1 MVRPRRFAM
10 RTLPTN
16 LYERDGYYSWR
27 DPRNG
32 KEHGLGRNRRD
43 AIQQA
48 IEANLY
54 VADTGIRTRLVDTLI
69 GNERTIGA
77 FLPRYRKTIEA
88 RKLAAVTLT
97 QRRGQL
103 ATIEKALGQ
112 VKVEAGQEQSATVT
126 RVIADWLRT
135 YEDAGKLRMAKALR
149 STLSNIF
156 AGMAGAG
163 WVAVNP
169 VDVISLQAPEVR
181 RARLT
186 LEQYRAIYEAA
197 GALEPWVRRS
207 MELGIV
213 TLQRREEIA
222 VMQFRHIQQGRL
234 LVEQQKTGTRLRIPT
249 ALRLEAVGLTIEEMI
264 GRCRDTSLSRY
275 LVHHFKDHGQAE
287 RGQRVHMTTI
297 TSAFQRARDL
307 AGIKT
312 EEGKTPPTY
321 HELRS
326 LGARLYAEQGYDP
339 QALLGHKDPR
349 TTAVY
354 KDNRGAEW
362 IDVAA

>member
-1 MVRPRRFAM
+1 M
-10 RTLPTN
+10 RQLPKN

-27 DPRNG
+27 DPRDG
-32 KEHGLGRNRRD
+32 KEHGLGRGRRD
-43 AIQQA
+43 AVQQA
-48 IEANLY
+48 IEANQFVTDQL
-54 VADTGIRTRLVDTLI
+54 TSTRLVDRLI
-69 GNERTIGA
+69 GNARTVAA

-103 ATIEKALGQ
+103 AAIERALGE
-112 VKVEAGQEQSATVT
+112 VKVEAGQEQSAAVT

-135 YEDAGKLRMAKALR
+135 YEAAGKLRMAKALR
-149 STLSNIF
+149 STLSDIF
-156 AGMAGAG
+156 AEMAGAG

-186 LEQYRAIYEAA
+186 LDHYRAIYEAA
-197 GALEPWVRRS
+197 GALEPWVRRAI
-207 MELGIV
+207 EIGIV
-213 TLQRREEIA
+213 TLQRREDVA
-222 VMQFRHIQQGRL
+222 VMQFRHIKDVRL
-234 LVEQQKTGTRLRIPT
+234 MVEQQKTGMRLRIPT
-249 ALRLEAVGLTIEEMI
+249 GLRLEAVGLTIEEVI
-264 GRCRDTSLSRY
+264 GRCRDTALSRY

-287 RGQRVHMTTI
+287 RGKRVHMTTI
-297 TSAFQRARDL
+297 TSSFARAREL

-326 LGARLYAEQGYDP
+326 LGARLYADQGYDP